1 MTKLQ
6 KDLLKNIPVGRVYEY
21 VDKNTSK
28 TVYVGH
34 TTLSLD
40 KADENHRIDQQFGGR
55 GKYKLTKFR
64 KFLRTSKGKEV
75 EIQEIRK
82 LLNTNKKELLCL
94 ETMYILSYKEQK
106 ECDQNIDFY
115 PLATYLEKSHKF
127 KKERA
132 IQEANYIL
140 EDYAAGAK

>member
-6 KDLLKNIPVGRVYEY
+6 KDLLKNISVGRIYEY
-21 VDKNTSK
+21 VDKYTSK
-28 TVYVGH
+28 TVYIGH
-34 TTLSLD
+34 TTLTLTR
-40 KADENHRIDQQFGGR
+40 ADSNHRSHQNFGSK
-55 GKYKLTKFR
+55 GKYTLTKFR
-64 KFLRTSKGKEV
+64 KFLRTPKGEDV
-75 EIQEIRK
+75 EIQEIKK
-82 LLNTNKKELLCL
+82 LLNTTKKELLCL
-94 ETMYILSYKEQK
+94 ETLYILSYKDQK

-115 PLATYLEKSHKF
+115 PLATYLEKRHKF

>member
-6 KDLLKNIPVGRVYEY
+6 KDLLKNISVGRIYEY

-64 KFLRTSKGKEV
+64 KFLRTPKGKDV
-75 EIQEIRK
+75 EIQEIKK
-82 LLNTNKKELLCL
+82 LFNTTLKELLCL
-94 ETMYILSYKEQK
+94 ETLYILSYKDQK
-106 ECDQNIDFY
+106 ECNLNVDYY
-115 PLATYLEKSHKF
+115 PLATYLIKQHKF
-127 KKERA
+127 TKKRA

-140 EDYAAGAK
+140 EDYAAGVK

>member
-1 MTKLQ
+1 MTKLE
-6 KDLLKNIPVGRVYEY
+6 KDLLKNIPVGRIYEY

-34 TTLSLD
+34 TTLSLTE
-40 KADENHRIDQQFGGR
+40 ADRNHRFEQKFTR
-55 GKYKLTKFR
+55 NGKYTLTKFR
-64 KFLRTSKGKEV
+64 KFLRTSKGKDV
-75 EIQEIRK
+75 SIQVIKE
-82 LLNTNKKELLCL
+82 LFNTTKKELLCL
-94 ETMYILSYKEQK
+94 ETMYILSYKDQK

-115 PLATYLEKSHKF
+115 PLATYLEKKHKF
-127 KKERA
+127 RKERA